1 MARFLITERNKD
13 LIAIE
18 KMNTQGHPSKKLFL
32 KINRHTFNSLERLTA
47 VKDKLPDAVHFQGTG
62 K

>member
-1 MARFLITERNKD
+1 MKISKWL
-13 LIAIE
+13 IE

-32 KINRHTFNSLERLTA
+32 KINRNTFNSLERLTA
-47 VKDKLPDAVHFQGTG
+47 VKDKLPDAVHFQGTE